1 MFISLLEGRIKNID
15 ELQGKRYTGREEFW
29 KSPKC
34 RSSVQL
40 RSWVH
45 HAPGVDMS
53 RVSLNSFLWRL
64 HQADMIQK

>member
-40 RSWVH
+40 RRVESPM
-45 HAPGVDMS
+45 PGT
-53 RVSLNSFLWRL
+53 
-64 HQADMIQK
+64 